1 MATRV
6 ITQKEDLFK
15 QVLIDPGTVTSTTT
29 AYLDMADVH
38 TAEFFLAVGA
48 TDQAIAMKLVQA
60 TSAAGA
66 GKQDITGAAIVAL
79 AGTDDNKQVSIE
91 VDPYQ
96 LDFNNGFRFVA
107 AETAVSGGTATTGC
121 LFVQAVMQKKP
132 VTAHADVVQQ
142 VLVVG

>member
-1 MATRV
+1 MSTRV
-6 ITQKEDLFK
+6 ITQKEDVYTE
-15 QVLIDPGTVTSTTT
+15 VLVDPGTLTSATT
-29 AYLDMADVH
+29 AYLDMREVH

-66 GKQDITGAAIVAL
+66 GKKDITGAAIVAL

-96 LDFNNGFRFVA
+96 LDINNSFRFVA
-107 AETAVSGGTATTGC
+107 AETAVTGGTETTAC
-121 LFVQAVMQKKP
+121 LSVRAVSKKKP
-132 VTAHADVVQQ
+132 VTKHADVVQQ
-142 VLVVG
+142 ILKVG

>member
-6 ITQKEDLFK
+6 ITQKEGLYK

-29 AYLDMADVH
+29 AYLDMAEVH

-48 TDQAIAMKLVQA
+48 TDQAIALKLVQA

-66 GKQDITGAAIVAL
+66 GKQDITGAAITAL

-96 LDFNNGFRFVA
+96 LDFNNGYRFVA
-107 AETAVSGGTATTGC
+107 AETTLTGGTATTGC
-121 LFVQAVMQKKP
+121 LFVQALMEKQP

-142 VLVVG
+142 VLQVG